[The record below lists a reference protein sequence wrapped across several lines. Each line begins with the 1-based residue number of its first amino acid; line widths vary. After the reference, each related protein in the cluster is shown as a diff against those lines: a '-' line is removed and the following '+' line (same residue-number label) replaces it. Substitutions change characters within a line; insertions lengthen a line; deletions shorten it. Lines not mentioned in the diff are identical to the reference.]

1 MFRKLKAG
9 VINMAKSIM
18 NAKQEERE
26 NKCRLVKTI
35 TKGVVNGLNYDGNKN
50 LRKVAVVMIGAGLT
64 VAVLS
69 YIK

>member
-35 TKGVVNGLNYDGNKN
+35 AKGVVNGLNYDGNKN